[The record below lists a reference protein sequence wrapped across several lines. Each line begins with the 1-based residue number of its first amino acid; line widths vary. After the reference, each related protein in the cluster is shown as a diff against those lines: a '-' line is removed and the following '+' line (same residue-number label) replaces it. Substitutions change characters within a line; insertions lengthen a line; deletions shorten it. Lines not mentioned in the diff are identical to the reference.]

1 MNKKIIIFIISISL
15 LIILAVTGAVLIK
28 KQMIKPV
35 STPLKT
41 FSTKEDLEQTIKQ
54 TFKDPKDQDI
64 VRYVSFASKDRTLET
79 KYIDYSKA
87 YQLIYQRYQN
97 SATIEIKKAVI
108 KLRAYLR
115 PFPQFKEEDFKL
127 PK

>member
-1 MNKKIIIFIISISL
+1 MNRKTILIISISL
-15 LIILAVTGAVLIK
+15 LVILAVIGGAVLYK
-28 KQMIKPV
+28 MRSEQTGKQTKSQFI
-35 STPLKT
+35 
-41 FSTKEDLEQTIKQ
+41 TKEDLEQAVKQ

-64 VRYVSFASKDRTLET
+64 VKYVSFASKDRTLET

-115 PFPQFKEEDFKL
+115 PFPQFKESDFKL